1 LDTCNGEKKRR
12 VVKQAPVRPSLGT
25 VVREVSET
33 CTDCGLCRKECGF
46 LEKYGTPKEIADRYD
61 PGTKEGQV
69 MPFECSLCRL
79 CDAVCPFEVKPS
91 EMFLEMRRE
100 AVDRGAGS
108 FPEHGGL
115 LAYEGKGMSGRFTWY
130 GLPAGCRTVLFPGC
144 AMPGT
149 RPARTQQIFEIL
161 RKQDP
166 TIGIVLDCCGKISH
180 DLGREA
186 FFKAMFDEMTN
197 YLLSQGVRE
206 VLAVCP
212 NCHDMFSRYGNG
224 LNVRMVYEALPESL
238 VTGASKSHDIV
249 IHDPCGVRFHKEAHA
264 AVRRLVC
271 MTGVASLEMKHSAE
285 RTLCCGSGAGVN
297 ALSPE
302 LADRWLERAWKDAGD
317 SRIVVTYCVGCAGRL
332 SGRVPA
338 VHALDVIMEPDL
350 ALTGK
355 SKVSGA
361 PFTYLNRLR
370 IKHYFKKTINA
381 AASQERTYTASER
394 KKKGWAGRLAILA
407 VLVAAIVAVRMT
419 GATRYLDQ
427 EALRQLIA
435 GYGMLAPLIYM
446 LIYTVAPALLL
457 PGLPITIVGGIL
469 FGTFWGVIYTITS
482 STIGACIAFL
492 VSRYVARD
500 WVEEKLRSPR
510 WRRLDEGV
518 EKHGWKVVAFTRLIP
533 LFPFNLLNYAF
544 GLTKIGFWSYA
555 VTTFICMLPACIAFI
570 VFSSSL
576 LDLIRGKVSAMLI
589 IGIALVVL
597 VSLIP
602 LFYSRY
608 QKKKGTEDPL

>member
-1 LDTCNGEKKRR
+1 MTQEK
-12 VVKQAPVRPSLGT
+12 SLSSPTARQMTDRSSLKT
-25 VVREVSET
+25 VLEKVSES
-33 CTDCGLCRKECGF
+33 CTDCGLCRNECGF

-61 PGTKEGQV
+61 PGAKEGQV

-115 LAYEGKGMSGRFTWY
+115 LAYEGKGMSKRFTWY

-149 RPARTQQIFEIL
+149 RPARTQELFETL

-166 TIGIVLDCCGKISH
+166 TMGIVLDCCGKISH

-186 FFKAMFDEMTN
+186 FFKAMFDEMKN
-197 YLLSQGVRE
+197 YLLSQGVQE
-206 VLAVCP
+206 ILVVCP
-212 NCHDMFSRYGNG
+212 NCHDMFSRYGDG
-224 LNVRMVYEALPESL
+224 LGVRMVYEALSDVGLSSAKNGGEIAL
-238 VTGASKSHDIV
+238 
-249 IHDPCGVRFHKEAHA
+249 HDPCGVRFHTAAHSD
-264 AVRRLVC
+264 VRRLLDKIGIHARD
-271 MTGVASLEMKHSAE
+271 MDHTRKK
-285 RTLCCGSGAGVN
+285 TLCCGSGAGVN
-297 ALSPE
+297 VLSPP
-302 LADRWLERAWKDAGD
+302 LADRWAGRVWKEAGD
-317 SRIVVTYCVGCAGRL
+317 GRIATYCCGCADRL
-332 SGRVPA
+332 SGKNQKV
-338 VHALDVIMEPDL
+338 VHALDILYEPDT
-350 ALTGK
+350 AIAGK
-355 SKVSGA
+355 SPVSKA

-370 IKHYFKKTINA
+370 IKSAFKKMTNA
-381 AASQERTYTASER
+381 AVSRERPYTAVEG

-407 VLVAAIVAVRMT
+407 VLVAAIVALRMT
-419 GATRYLDQ
+419 GTTRYLDQ

-435 GYGMLAPLIYM
+435 GYGMLAPFIYM

-457 PGLPITIVGGIL
+457 PGLPITIAGGIL
-469 FGTFWGVIYTITS
+469 FGPFWGVVYTITS

-492 VSRYVARD
+492 ISRYVARG
-500 WVEEKLRSPR
+500 WIEEKLRSPR

-544 GLTKIGFWSYA
+544 GMTKIGFWPYA
-555 VTTFICMLPACIAFI
+555 VATFICTLPACIAFI

-576 LDLIRGKVSAMLI
+576 LDLLKGKISATFVL
-589 IGIALVVL
+589 GIALVVL

-602 LFYSRY
+602 LFYRYY
-608 QKKKGTEDPL
+608 QKKKGIEDPL